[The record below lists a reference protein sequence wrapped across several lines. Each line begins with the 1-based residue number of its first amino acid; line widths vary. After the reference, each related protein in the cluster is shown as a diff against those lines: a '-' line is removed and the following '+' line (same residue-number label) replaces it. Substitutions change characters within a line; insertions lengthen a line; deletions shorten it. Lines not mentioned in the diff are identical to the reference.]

1 MHRLILALVFA
12 AAVGTLSVGTTYAAG
27 SRVTDCQAA
36 AAAIKKQIDSVSG
49 SAAIKRVLVKAD
61 MDADEAEALAAKGK
75 DAAKAAVDAHCA
87 G

>member
-1 MHRLILALVFA
+1 MKTNLAAFGLAILLAFGSTA
-12 AAVGTLSVGTTYAAG
+12 QAGPAKSGT
-27 SRVTDCQAA
+27 CEAA